1 MAKLTKNRKNAE
13 AKIIPGKVYSLEDA
27 SSLIKEVSTSKFDG
41 SVDLAIRLGVDPRKA
56 NQMVRGVV
64 SLPNGS
70 GKTIFVWPN
79 EVEIAWEK
87 LKGDGIVPRG
97 VMFWNAKLD
106 QMNVFN
112 GTKREN
118 YTLAGG
124 FNEFLKVR

>member
-1 MAKLTKNRKNAE
+1 MKASDYLYDWITNVTNGWMVNFE
-13 AKIIPGKVYSLEDA
+13 EDA
-27 SSLIKEVSTSKFDG
+27 SSGLKNQLISVHPSKLIVGFSFG
-41 SVDLAIRLGVDPRKA
+41 
-56 NQMVRGVV
+56 N
-64 SLPNGS
+64 NGS

-87 LKGDGIVPRG
+87 LKEDGIVPRG